1 MDPKQHE
8 KIAVNVSTVT
18 IVINLALAGFK
29 FLAGFLAHSG
39 AMVSDAVHSASDVLA
54 TFIVILGVKLAGR
67 DADRDHPYGHER
79 LECVAALILGVG
91 LAGRDADRDHPYGH
105 ERLECVAAL
114 ILGVI
119 LAATGFGI
127 GLSGI
132 RKITGGEELLIPGT
146 LALIAAAV
154 SIVVKEAMFWYTWL
168 AAKKIDSSALKA
180 EAWHHRSDALSSV
193 GSFAGILG
201 ARLGFPA
208 LDPVASVVICL
219 FILKAA
225 WDILADALGKM
236 TDHACPPALVQEMA
250 ESVLSQ
256 PGVLGL
262 DTLNTRL
269 FGDRVY
275 VDVEI
280 RADGDLPL
288 KVTHATAQAVHDALE
303 AQFPQV
309 KHCMVHVNPAEES
322 A

>member
-79 LECVAALILGVG
+79 LECVAALILGV
-91 LAGRDADRDHPYGH
+91 
-105 ERLECVAAL
+105 
-114 ILGVI
+114 I
-119 LAATGFGI
+119 LAATGLGI
-127 GLSGI
+127 GWSGI
-132 RKITGGEELLIPGT
+132 RKITGGEALVVPGT
-146 LALIAAAV
+146 LALIAAIV

-225 WDILADALGKM
+225 WDIMADALGKM
-236 TDHACPPALVQEMA
+236 TDHACPPAMVQEMA
-250 ESVLSQ
+250 DSILSQ

-280 RADGDLPL
+280 QADGDLPL
-288 KVTHATAQAVHDALE
+288 KVTHATAQAVHDTLE
-303 AQFPQV
+303 QTFPQV
-309 KHCMVHVNPAEES
+309 KHCMVHVNPAEKP

>member
-8 KIAVNVSTVT
+8 KVAVGVSTVT
-18 IVINLALAGFK
+18 IVINLTLAGFK

-39 AMVSDAVHSASDVLA
+39 AMISDAVHSASDVLA
-54 TFIVILGVKLAGR
+54 TLIVILGVKLAGR
-67 DADRDHPYGHER
+67 DADRSHPYGHER
-79 LECVAALILGVG
+79 LECVAALILAV
-91 LAGRDADRDHPYGH
+91 
-105 ERLECVAAL
+105 
-114 ILGVI
+114 ILG
-119 LAATGFGI
+119 ATGLGI
-127 GLSGI
+127 GWSGI
-132 RKITGGEELLIPGT
+132 RKITGSGELAVPGL
-146 LALIAAAV
+146 LALIAAVV

-168 AAKKIDSSALKA
+168 AAKRINSSALKA

-208 LDPVASVVICL
+208 LDPVASAVICL

-236 TDHACPPALVQEMA
+236 TDHACPPAMEQEMA
-250 ESVLSQ
+250 DVILAQ

-280 RADGDLPL
+280 QADGDLPL
-288 KVTHATAQAVHDALE
+288 KVTHATAQAVHDTLE
-303 AQFPQV
+303 CQFPQV
-309 KHCMVHVNPAEES
+309 KHCMVHVNPAETTV
-322 A
+322 

>member
-1 MDPKQHE
+1 MDSKQHE

-79 LECVAALILGVG
+79 LECVAALILGV
-91 LAGRDADRDHPYGH
+91 
-105 ERLECVAAL
+105 
-114 ILGVI
+114 I
-119 LAATGFGI
+119 LAATGLGI
-127 GLSGI
+127 GWSGI
-132 RKITGGEELLIPGT
+132 QKITGGEALLVPGT
-146 LALIAAAV
+146 LALIAAIV

-225 WDILADALGKM
+225 WDIMADALGKM
-236 TDHACPPALVQEMA
+236 TDHACPPAMVQEMA
-250 ESVLSQ
+250 DSILSQ

-280 RADGDLPL
+280 QADGDLPL
-288 KVTHATAQAVHDALE
+288 KVTHATAQAVHDTLE
-303 AQFPQV
+303 QTFPQV
-309 KHCMVHVNPAEES
+309 KHCMVHVNPAEKP

>member
-18 IVINLALAGFK
+18 IIINLVLAGFK
-29 FLAGFLAHSG
+29 FVAGFVAHSG
-39 AMVSDAVHSASDVLA
+39 AMISDAVHSASDVLA
-54 TFIVILGVKLAGR
+54 TFIVILGVK
-67 DADRDHPYGHER
+67 
-79 LECVAALILGVG
+79 

-225 WDILADALGKM
+225 CGIFKDA
-236 TDHACPPALVQEMA
+236 
-250 ESVLSQ
+250 
-256 PGVLGL
+256 
-262 DTLNTRL
+262 
-269 FGDRVY
+269 
-275 VDVEI
+275 I
-280 RADGDLPL
+280 
-288 KVTHATAQAVHDALE
+288 E
-303 AQFPQV
+303 AAFPQI
-309 KHCMVHVNPAEES
+309 KHIMVHVNPDTERDKPEG
-322 A
+322 

>member
-79 LECVAALILGVG
+79 LECVAALILGV
-91 LAGRDADRDHPYGH
+91 
-105 ERLECVAAL
+105 
-114 ILGVI
+114 I
-119 LAATGFGI
+119 LAATGLGI
-127 GLSGI
+127 GWSGI
-132 RKITGGEELLIPGT
+132 QKITGGEALLVPGT
-146 LALIAAAV
+146 LALVAAVV

-208 LDPVASVVICL
+208 LDPVASVIICL

-225 WDILADALGKM
+225 WDIMSDALGKM
-236 TDHACPPALVQEMA
+236 TDHACPPAMVQEMA
-250 ESVLSQ
+250 DSILSQ

-280 RADGDLPL
+280 QADGDLPL
-288 KVTHATAQAVHDALE
+288 KVTHATAQAVHDTLE
-303 AQFPQV
+303 KTFPQV
-309 KHCMVHVNPAEES
+309 KHCMVHVNPAEKS

>member
-79 LECVAALILGVG
+79 LECVAALILGV
-91 LAGRDADRDHPYGH
+91 
-105 ERLECVAAL
+105 
-114 ILGVI
+114 I
-119 LAATGFGI
+119 LAATGLGI
-127 GLSGI
+127 GMSGI

-146 LALIAAAV
+146 LALIAAVV

-208 LDPVASVVICL
+208 LDPVASVIICL

-225 WDILADALGKM
+225 WDIMSDALGKM
-236 TDHACPPALVQEMA
+236 TDHACPPAMVQEMA
-250 ESVLSQ
+250 DSILSQ

-280 RADGDLPL
+280 QADGDLPL
-288 KVTHATAQAVHDALE
+288 KVTHATAQAVHDTLE
-303 AQFPQV
+303 KTFPQV
-309 KHCMVHVNPAEES
+309 KHCMVHVNPAEKS

>member
-18 IVINLALAGFK
+18 IIINLVLAGFK
-29 FLAGFLAHSG
+29 FVAGFVAHSG
-39 AMVSDAVHSASDVLA
+39 AMISDAVHSASDVLA

-79 LECVAALILGVG
+79 LECG
-91 LAGRDADRDHPYGH
+91 
-105 ERLECVAAL
+105 AAL

>member
-79 LECVAALILGVG
+79 LECVAALILGV
-91 LAGRDADRDHPYGH
+91 
-105 ERLECVAAL
+105 
-114 ILGVI
+114 I
-119 LAATGFGI
+119 LAATGIGI
-127 GLSGI
+127 GWSGI
-132 RKITGGEELLIPGT
+132 QKITGGEALVVPGT
-146 LALIAAAV
+146 LALVAAIV

-225 WDILADALGKM
+225 WDIMSDALGKM
-236 TDHACPPALVQEMA
+236 TDHACPPAMVQEMA
-250 ESVLSQ
+250 DSILSQ

-280 RADGDLPL
+280 QADGDLPL
-288 KVTHATAQAVHDALE
+288 KVTHATAQAVHDTLE
-303 AQFPQV
+303 QTFPQV
-309 KHCMVHVNPAEES
+309 KHCMVHVNPAEKP

>member
-18 IVINLALAGFK
+18 IIINLALAGFK
-29 FLAGFLAHSG
+29 FVAGFVAHSG

-79 LECVAALILGVG
+79 LECVAALILGV
-91 LAGRDADRDHPYGH
+91 
-105 ERLECVAAL
+105 
-114 ILGVI
+114 I
-119 LAATGFGI
+119 LAATGLGI
-127 GLSGI
+127 GMSGI
-132 RKITGGEELLIPGT
+132 QKITGGEELLIPGT
-146 LALIAAAV
+146 LALIAAVV
-154 SIVVKEAMFWYTWL
+154 SIVVKEGMFWYTWL

-225 WDILADALGKM
+225 WDIMADALGKM
-236 TDHACPPALVQEMA
+236 TDHACPPAVVQEMA
-250 ESVLSQ
+250 ESILSQ

-280 RADGDLPL
+280 QADGDLPL
-288 KVTHATAQAVHDALE
+288 KMTHATAQAVHDALE

-309 KHCMVHVNPAEES
+309 KHCMVHVNPAEKT

>member
-18 IVINLALAGFK
+18 IIINLVLAGFK
-29 FLAGFLAHSG
+29 FVAGFVAHSG
-39 AMVSDAVHSASDVLA
+39 AMISDAVHSASDVLA
-54 TFIVILGVKLAGR
+54 TFIVILGVK
-67 DADRDHPYGHER
+67 
-79 LECVAALILGVG
+79 

-154 SIVVKEAMFWYTWL
+154 SIVVKEAMSWYTWL

>member
-18 IVINLALAGFK
+18 IIINLVLAGFK
-29 FLAGFLAHSG
+29 FVAGFVAHSG
-39 AMVSDAVHSASDVLA
+39 AMISDAVHSASDVLA
-54 TFIVILGVKLAGR
+54 TFIVILGVK
-67 DADRDHPYGHER
+67 
-79 LECVAALILGVG
+79 

-288 KVTHATAQAVHDALE
+288 KVTHATAQAVHDTLE
-303 AQFPQV
+303 CQFPQV
-309 KHCMVHVNPAEES
+309 KHCMVHVNPAETT

>member
-18 IVINLALAGFK
+18 IIINLVLAGFK
-29 FLAGFLAHSG
+29 FVAGFVAHSG
-39 AMVSDAVHSASDVLA
+39 AMISDAVHSASDVLA
-54 TFIVILGVKLAGR
+54 TFIVILGVK
-67 DADRDHPYGHER
+67 
-79 LECVAALILGVG
+79 

-280 RADGDLPL
+280 RADDDLPL

>member
-18 IVINLALAGFK
+18 IIINLVLAGFK
-29 FLAGFLAHSG
+29 FVAGFVAHSG
-39 AMVSDAVHSASDVLA
+39 AMISDAVHSASDVLA
-54 TFIVILGVKLAGR
+54 TFIVILGVK
-67 DADRDHPYGHER
+67 
-79 LECVAALILGVG
+79 

-168 AAKKIDSSALKA
+168 AAKKINSSALKA

-225 WDILADALGKM
+225 WDILSDALGKM
-236 TDHACPPALVQEMA
+236 TDRACPPALEKEMA
-250 ESVLSQ
+250 DAILAQ

-280 RADGDLPL
+280 QADGDLPL

-303 AQFPQV
+303 CQFPQV
-309 KHCMVHVNPAEES
+309 KHCMVHVNPAETT

>member
-8 KIAVNVSTVT
+8 KVAVGVSTVT
-18 IVINLALAGFK
+18 IVINLTLAGFK
-29 FLAGFLAHSG
+29 FLAGFLARSG
-39 AMVSDAVHSASDVLA
+39 AMISDAVHSASDVLA
-54 TFIVILGVKLAGR
+54 TLIVILGVKLAGR
-67 DADRDHPYGHER
+67 DADRSHPYGHER
-79 LECVAALILGVG
+79 LECVAALILAV
-91 LAGRDADRDHPYGH
+91 
-105 ERLECVAAL
+105 
-114 ILGVI
+114 ILG
-119 LAATGFGI
+119 ATGLGI
-127 GLSGI
+127 GWSGI
-132 RKITGGEELLIPGT
+132 RKITASGELAVPGL
-146 LALIAAAV
+146 LALIAAVV

-168 AAKKIDSSALKA
+168 AAKRINSSALKA

-236 TDHACPPALVQEMA
+236 TDHACPPAMEQEMA
-250 ESVLSQ
+250 DVILAQ

-262 DTLNTRL
+262 DALNTRL

-280 RADGDLPL
+280 AADGDLPL
-288 KVTHATAQAVHDALE
+288 RVTHATAQAVHDALE

>member
-1 MDPKQHE
+1 MDPRQHE
-8 KIAVNVSTVT
+8 KVAVSVSAVT
-18 IVINLALAGFK
+18 IAINLALAGFK

-39 AMVSDAVHSASDVLA
+39 AMISDAVHSASDVLA

-67 DADRDHPYGHER
+67 DADRSHPYGHER
-79 LECVAALILGVG
+79 LECVAALILAV
-91 LAGRDADRDHPYGH
+91 
-105 ERLECVAAL
+105 
-114 ILGVI
+114 ILG
-119 LAATGFGI
+119 ATGLGI
-127 GLSGI
+127 GWSGI
-132 RKITGGEELLIPGT
+132 RKITGSGELAVPGL
-146 LALIAAAV
+146 LALIAAVV

-168 AAKKIDSSALKA
+168 AAKRINSSALKA

-236 TDHACPPALVQEMA
+236 TDHACPPAMEQEMA
-250 ESVLSQ
+250 DVILAQ

-280 RADGDLPL
+280 QADGDLPL
-288 KVTHATAQAVHDALE
+288 KVTHATAQAVHDTLE
-303 AQFPQV
+303 CQFPQV
-309 KHCMVHVNPAEES
+309 KHCMVHVNPAETTV
-322 A
+322 

>member
-79 LECVAALILGVG
+79 LECVAALILAV
-91 LAGRDADRDHPYGH
+91 
-105 ERLECVAAL
+105 
-114 ILGVI
+114 ILG
-119 LAATGFGI
+119 ATGLGI
-127 GLSGI
+127 GWSGI
-132 RKITGGEELLIPGT
+132 RKITGSETLVVPGA
-146 LALIAAAV
+146 LALIAAVV

-225 WDILADALGKM
+225 WDIMADALGKM
-236 TDHACPPALVQEMA
+236 TDHACPPAMVQEMA
-250 ESVLSQ
+250 DSILSQ

-280 RADGDLPL
+280 QADGDLPL
-288 KVTHATAQAVHDALE
+288 KVTHATAQAVHDTLE
-303 AQFPQV
+303 QTFPQV
-309 KHCMVHVNPAEES
+309 KHCMVHVNPAEKS

>member
-18 IVINLALAGFK
+18 IIINLVLAGFK
-29 FLAGFLAHSG
+29 FVAGFVAHSG
-39 AMVSDAVHSASDVLA
+39 AMISDAVHSASDVLA
-54 TFIVILGVKLAGR
+54 TFIVILGVK
-67 DADRDHPYGHER
+67 
-79 LECVAALILGVG
+79 

-288 KVTHATAQAVHDALE
+288 KGTHATAQAVHDALE

>member
-1 MDPKQHE
+1 MDPRQHE
-8 KIAVNVSTVT
+8 KVAVSVSTVT
-18 IVINLALAGFK
+18 IAINLALAGFK

-39 AMVSDAVHSASDVLA
+39 AMISDAVHSASDVLA

-79 LECVAALILGVG
+79 LECVAALILAV
-91 LAGRDADRDHPYGH
+91 
-105 ERLECVAAL
+105 
-114 ILGVI
+114 ILGT
-119 LAATGFGI
+119 TGLGI
-127 GLSGI
+127 GWSGI
-132 RKITGGEELLIPGT
+132 RKVTGGEALLVPGV
-146 LALIAAAV
+146 LALVAAVV

-225 WDILADALGKM
+225 WDIMSDALGKM
-236 TDHACPPALVQEMA
+236 TDHACPPAMVQEMA
-250 ESVLSQ
+250 DSILSQ

-280 RADGDLPL
+280 QADGDLPL
-288 KVTHATAQAVHDALE
+288 KVTHATAQAVHDTLE
-303 AQFPQV
+303 KTFPQV
-309 KHCMVHVNPAEES
+309 KHCMVHVNPAEKS

>member
-8 KIAVNVSTVT
+8 KVAVGVSTVT
-18 IVINLALAGFK
+18 IVINLTLAGFK

-39 AMVSDAVHSASDVLA
+39 AMISDAVHSASDVLA
-54 TFIVILGVKLAGR
+54 TLIVILGVKLAGR
-67 DADRDHPYGHER
+67 DADRNHPYGHER
-79 LECVAALILGVG
+79 LECVAALILAV
-91 LAGRDADRDHPYGH
+91 
-105 ERLECVAAL
+105 
-114 ILGVI
+114 ILGT
-119 LAATGFGI
+119 TGLGI
-127 GLSGI
+127 GWSGI
-132 RKITGGEELLIPGT
+132 RKITGSGELAVPGL
-146 LALIAAAV
+146 LALIAAVV

-168 AAKKIDSSALKA
+168 AAKRINSSALKA

-236 TDHACPPALVQEMA
+236 TDHACPPAMEQEMA
-250 ESVLSQ
+250 DVILAQ

-280 RADGDLPL
+280 QADGDLPL
-288 KVTHATAQAVHDALE
+288 KVTHATAQAVHDTLE
-303 AQFPQV
+303 CQFPQV
-309 KHCMVHVNPAEES
+309 KHCMVHVNPAETTV
-322 A
+322 

>member
-79 LECVAALILGVG
+79 LECVAALILGV
-91 LAGRDADRDHPYGH
+91 
-105 ERLECVAAL
+105 
-114 ILGVI
+114 I
-119 LAATGFGI
+119 LAATGLGI
-127 GLSGI
+127 GWSGI
-132 RKITGGEELLIPGT
+132 QKITGGEALVVPGA
-146 LALIAAAV
+146 LALIAAIV

-225 WDILADALGKM
+225 WDIMADALGKM
-236 TDHACPPALVQEMA
+236 TDHACPPAMVQEMA
-250 ESVLSQ
+250 DSILSQ

-280 RADGDLPL
+280 QADGDLPL
-288 KVTHATAQAVHDALE
+288 KVTHATAQAVHDTLE
-303 AQFPQV
+303 QTFPQV
-309 KHCMVHVNPAEES
+309 KHCMVHVNPAEKP

>member
-8 KIAVNVSTVT
+8 TIAVNVSTLTTVT
-18 IVINLALAGFK
+18 NLALAGFK

-39 AMVSDAVHSASDVLA
+39 AMVADAVHSASDVLA
-54 TFIVILGVKLAGR
+54 TFVVILGVKLAGR

-79 LECVAALILGVG
+79 LECVAALILG
-91 LAGRDADRDHPYGH
+91 A
-105 ERLECVAAL
+105 
-114 ILGVI
+114 I
-119 LAATGFGI
+119 LAATGLGI
-127 GLSGI
+127 GMSGI

-146 LALIAAAV
+146 LALIAAVV

-208 LDPVASVVICL
+208 LDPVASVIICL

-225 WDILADALGKM
+225 WDIMSDALGKM
-236 TDHACPPALVQEMA
+236 TDHACPPAMVQEMA
-250 ESVLSQ
+250 DSILSQ

-280 RADGDLPL
+280 QADGDLPL
-288 KVTHATAQAVHDALE
+288 KVTHATAQAVHDTLE
-303 AQFPQV
+303 KTFPQV
-309 KHCMVHVNPAEES
+309 KHCMVHVNPAEKS

>member
-8 KIAVNVSTVT
+8 KVAVSVSAVT
-18 IVINLALAGFK
+18 IAINLALAGFK

-79 LECVAALILGVG
+79 LECI
-91 LAGRDADRDHPYGH
+91 
-105 ERLECVAAL
+105 AAL

-119 LAATGFGI
+119 LGATGLGI
-127 GLSGI
+127 GISGI
-132 RKITGGEELLIPGT
+132 QKIAGDGALVVPGT
-146 LALIAAAV
+146 LALIAAIV
-154 SIVVKEAMFWYTWL
+154 SIVVKEGMFWYTWL
-168 AAKKIDSSALKA
+168 AAKKINSSALKA

-201 ARLGFPA
+201 ARMGFPV
-208 LDPVASVVICL
+208 LDSVASVVICL

-225 WDILADALGKM
+225 WDILKDALSKM
-236 TDHACPPALVQEMA
+236 TDHACSPELTAEMK
-250 ESVLSQ
+250 ETILSQ

-280 RADGDLPL
+280 QADGDLPL
-288 KVTHATAQAVHDALE
+288 RVTHATAQAVHDTLE
-303 AQFPQV
+303 AKFPQV
-309 KHCMVHVNPAEES
+309 KHCMVHVNPAEET